1 VLLVNAVPDEDGW
14 DVAYVGVVPEARRRG
29 VGTELVRKALFEAKA
44 AGVPYVALSVDDRN
58 APARE
63 LYRRLGF
70 EPVERREVFLAV
82 APCPS
87 EPEA

>member
-1 VLLVNAVPDEDGW
+1 
-14 DVAYVGVVPEARRRG
+14 VVPEARRRG
-29 VGTELVRKALFEAKA
+29 VGRELVRKALFEAKA
-44 AGVPYVALSVDDRN
+44 AGVPSVGLSVDDRN

-82 APCPS
+82 APRPS
-87 EPEA
+87 